1 MEKSLNLQLQEFEDG
16 LLNYINE
23 SPLPIKAKLLCLKSI
38 VPDIMTALTKANAQ
52 LVTKEKM
59 ALKEKVSNDTQ

>member
-16 LLNYINE
+16 LLEYINS
-23 SPLPIKAKLLCLKSI
+23 SPLPVKAKLLCLKSI

>member
-1 MEKSLNLQLQEFEDG
+1 MEKSLNLHLQEFEDG
-16 LLNYINE
+16 LLEYINS
-23 SPLPIKAKLLCLKSI
+23 SPLPVKAKLLCLKSI